1 MYMKKAS
8 CVLVVNKKDKTFLS
22 VSLKKDHE
30 DMNLPGGRV
39 EKDETYIQAGIRET
53 KEETGITV
61 WNLKE
66 LHCDVDSGWTVVTF
80 YTHNYLG
87 NIYTRENHVVKWLP
101 LEYLKKSK
109 LWPEYNTEVYDKYID
124 VMNGV
129 EGNM

>member
-1 MYMKKAS
+1 MKKAS
-8 CVLVVNKKDKTFLS
+8 CVLIVNKKDQTFLS
-22 VSLKKDHE
+22 VSLKNDHE

-39 EKDETYIQAGIRET
+39 EKGETYIQAGIRET

-66 LHCDVDSGWTVVTF
+66 LHCDIDSGWTVVTY

-101 LEYLKKSK
+101 LEYLNKSK
-109 LWPEYNTEVYDKYID
+109 LWPEYNSVVYSKY
-124 VMNGV
+124 MNLFD
-129 EGNM
+129 